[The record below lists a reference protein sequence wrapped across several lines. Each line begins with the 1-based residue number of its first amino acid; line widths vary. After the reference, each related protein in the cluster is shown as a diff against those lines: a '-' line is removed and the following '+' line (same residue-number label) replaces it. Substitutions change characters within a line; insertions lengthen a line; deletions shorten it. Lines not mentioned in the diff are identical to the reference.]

1 MWDPYFLASAATAL
15 FWYHHWHDSEIQEAL
30 YSDHVLEDAEL
41 TKLESKVKE
50 YEMQGVVR
58 DPDYLPEGI
67 SPQDAYSDSYIDR
80 ERSRHE
86 ESSGGLILLFSII
99 IGLFVGFRF
108 MRD

>member
-50 YEMQGVVR
+50 YETQGIVR

-67 SPQDAYSDSYIDR
+67 NPQDAYSSAYIDR
-80 ERSRHE
+80 ERRRHE
-86 ESSGGLILLFSII
+86 ESSGGLILLFSMIV
-99 IGLFVGFRF
+99 GLFVGFRF